1 MYFEKPII
9 IFHFQ
14 TDINLFIFV
23 YKNENVTFN
32 FWENFST
39 DFDLELELDGH

>member
-1 MYFEKPII
+1 MYFEKPITI
-9 IFHFQ
+9 FQ

-23 YKNENVTFN
+23 YKYKNEIVTFN

-39 DFDLELELDGH
+39 DFDLDGH